1 MLPVTLEECFQALD
15 KELGPEGQ
23 IELMRIPREDLVTTH
38 HSLGRW
44 IRNNW
49 GLWKDGP
56 LMSHMNGL
64 GFTHPDDISSTI
76 IKEYWL
82 RLNGLPSEK
91 DQDKEE
97 YQKYWEKMEK
107 DSQ

>member
-1 MLPVTLEECFQALD
+1 MVPATLAECFQALNE
-15 KELGPEGQ
+15 ELGPEGQ
-23 IELMRIPREDLVTTH
+23 IELRSVVREDLVTTH

-44 IRNNW
+44 IRNTW

-56 LMSHMNGL
+56 LMSHMKEL
-64 GFTHPDDISSTI
+64 GFTHPDDMSSSI

-82 RLNGLPSEK
+82 QLNGLPSELE
-91 DQDKEE
+91 QDKTE
-97 YQKYWEKMEK
+97 YTAYWDKVEK